1 MSEKL
6 FHILTYLL
14 VAIIV
19 LPMIVL
25 YYEVGPVGLT
35 NAFEDSQFLESLDL
49 TFLGA
54 ILATMLNV
62 FLGTP
67 VAYALSRKMVK
78 LESTLYDIFL
88 SPVSI
93 PHTVVGIMLLLT
105 FSPSSPFYFLLKS
118 VNPVDDILGLSLAM
132 FYVSSPIYIMSIKE
146 TFDKADVDLE
156 YFIQSL
162 GKDRYFIFEKVLI
175 PEHFGSII
183 RIALLSLGRA
193 ISEFGSIIIIAYS
206 VTFLPFFQ
214 YVKPVTVFI
223 WYKYDVYGLSSA
235 LGYAAALLTISLL
248 ISFFIYALSRKNA
261 QA

>member
-6 FHILTYLL
+6 FHILTYLM
-14 VAIIV
+14 VAIII

-25 YYEVGPVGLT
+25 YYEVGPAGLAA
-35 NAFEDSQFLESLDL
+35 AFEDPQFLESLNL
-49 TFLGA
+49 TFVGA

-67 VAYALSRKMVK
+67 VAYALSRKIIK

-105 FSPSSPFYFLLKS
+105 FSPSSPFFPLLKS
-118 VNPVDDILGLSLAM
+118 INPVDNILGLSLAM

-146 TFDKADVDLE
+146 TFDKADADLE

-175 PEHFGSII
+175 PEHAGSII

>member
-1 MSEKL
+1 
-6 FHILTYLL
+6 
-14 VAIIV
+14 
-19 LPMIVL
+19 MIVL
-25 YYEVGPVGLT
+25 YYEVGPTGLAI
-35 NAFEDSQFLESLDL
+35 AFEDSQFLESLNL

-54 ILATMLNV
+54 IFATMLNV

-67 VAYALSRKMVK
+67 VAYALSRKIIK

-105 FSPSSPFYFLLKS
+105 FSPSSPFYPLLKNI
-118 VNPVDDILGLSLAM
+118 NPVDDILGLSLAM

-146 TFDKADVDLE
+146 TFDKADVELE

-175 PEHFGSII
+175 PEQFDSII

-214 YVKPVTVFI
+214 YVKPVTVFK
-223 WYKYDVYGLSSA
+223 WYKNEVYGLSSA

>member
-6 FHILTYLL
+6 FHIFTYLL
-14 VAIIV
+14 VVIII

-25 YYEVGPVGLT
+25 YYEVGPTGLAI
-35 NAFEDSQFLESLDL
+35 AFEDSQFLESLNL

-67 VAYALSRKMVK
+67 VAYALSRKIIK

-105 FSPSSPFYFLLKS
+105 FSPSSPFYPLLKS
-118 VNPVDDILGLSLAM
+118 INPVDDILGLSLAM

-146 TFDKADVDLE
+146 TFDKADVELE

-162 GKDRYFIFEKVLI
+162 GKDRYFIFENVLI
-175 PEHFGSII
+175 PEQFDSII